1 MSDHSDTSSFVLYK
15 RLLVFVVPHWQVLLA
30 AMIAMSAFAATDAGF
45 AALMKPM
52 LDDGFTQKDPAA
64 IRWVPLAIVGIFVL
78 RAFTGFVSSY
88 GMSWIARSVVKELR
102 RRMFGQLL
110 RLPVSYFD
118 THSSGRLLA
127 KQLYDVEQVA
137 TAAST
142 AVTVIIRDTLTM
154 VALFAWMLYL
164 SVPLTLIFVVIA
176 PVLGALVVF
185 VGRRFRHLARRIQG
199 SMGNVSHV
207 SEEAIEGN
215 RVIRVFGGQHYEE
228 QQFERVNE
236 KNRRQQLK
244 LVATQAVTA
253 PFLQLIVALAF
264 AVVVYLATLP
274 DVVEAVT
281 PGVFVS
287 FMTSMLLLMQPARR
301 LTNLAGVIQ
310 KGVAASESVFGF
322 LDEAVEHDAG
332 DISVERVRGEVEYKQ
347 ASFSYAPEK
356 GEVLRKVSL
365 RIAPGQTVAFVG
377 RSGAGKSTLV
387 SLLPRFYELSSGQ
400 IEVDGTDIR
409 DMTLASLRAQ
419 IALVTQ
425 HVTLFND
432 TIFHNIAYGALETAT
447 EQDVIEA
454 ARQSH
459 ALEFIEMLPEGFQT
473 LVGENGLM
481 LSGGQR
487 QRIAIARALLKN
499 APILILDEATSAL
512 DSESERHIQAALE
525 SLMRSRTT
533 LVIAH
538 RLSTIE
544 RADLIVVMEN
554 GEIAEQGRHAELL
567 SKGGIY
573 ANLHRLQF
581 EQAGTTTA

>member
-1 MSDHSDTSSFVLYK
+1 MSDHSATSSLVLYR
-15 RLLVFVVPHWQVLLA
+15 RLLRYVVPHWPVLA
-30 AMIAMSAFAATDAGF
+30 GAMVAMSVFAATDAGF

-52 LDDGFTQKDPAA
+52 LDEGFTQKDPTA
-64 IRWVPLAIVGIFVL
+64 IRWIPLAIVGIFVL
-78 RAFTGFVSSY
+78 RALTGFISSY

-102 RRMFGQLL
+102 GSMFRQLL
-110 RLPVSYFD
+110 RLPVSFFD
-118 THSSGRLLA
+118 SNSSGRLLA

-154 VALFAWMLYL
+154 IALFAWMLYL
-164 SVPLTLIFVVIA
+164 SVPLTLIFIVIA
-176 PVLGALVVF
+176 PVLAVLVVF
-185 VGRRFRHLARRIQG
+185 VGKRFRRLARRIQG

-207 SEEAIEGN
+207 TEEAIEAN
-215 RVIRVFGGQHYEE
+215 RVIRVFGGQRYEE
-228 QQFERVNE
+228 GQFERVNE
-236 KNRRQQLK
+236 KNRRHQLK
-244 LVATQAVTA
+244 LVATQAISA

-264 AVVVYLATLP
+264 AAVVYLASLP
-274 DVVEAVT
+274 NVVDVIS

-301 LTNLAGVIQ
+301 LTNLAGTIQ
-310 KGVAASESVFGF
+310 KGVAAAESVFGF
-322 LDEAVEHDAG
+322 LDEPAECDDGNVQIG
-332 DISVERVRGEVEYKQ
+332 RVRGEVEYKG
-347 ASFSYAPEK
+347 ASFAYTAEK
-356 GEVLRKVSL
+356 GQVLRHIDLK
-365 RIAPGQTVAFVG
+365 IAPGETVAFVG

-387 SLLPRFYELSSGQ
+387 SLLPRFYELTSGR

-409 DMTLASLRAQ
+409 EMTLASLRAQ

-447 EQDVIEA
+447 PEDVVEA
-454 ARQSH
+454 ARRSH
-459 ALEFIEMLPEGFQT
+459 ALEFIEALPQGFDT
-473 LVGENGLM
+473 LVGENGVM

-487 QRIAIARALLKN
+487 QRVAIARALLKN

-554 GEIAEQGRHAELL
+554 GEIVERGRHAELL
-567 SKGGIY
+567 ALGGIY

-581 EQAGTTTA
+581 EQARSATA